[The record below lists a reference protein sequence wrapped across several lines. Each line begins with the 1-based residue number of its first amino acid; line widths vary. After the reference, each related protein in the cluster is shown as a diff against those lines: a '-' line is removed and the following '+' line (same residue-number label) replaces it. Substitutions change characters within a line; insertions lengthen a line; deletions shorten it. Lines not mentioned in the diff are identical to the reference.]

1 MKSIAKMQTAHWI
14 KLTIVW
20 IIGTKIIEEVCTMN
34 CPEALQTATA
44 NRILPKQQSI
54 NSRKIPPRPKDIEP
68 YFVY

>member
-1 MKSIAKMQTAHWI
+1 
-14 KLTIVW
+14 
-20 IIGTKIIEEVCTMN
+20 MN

-68 YFVY
+68 YFVYEDLVPPETVGIFMYPVSVDISLSKPAL